1 MTAPATLQEAWLGAP
16 DGRLCPREQ
25 ARAWALQEVWQEE
38 GKGSY
43 GLLPFVASK
52 VKTNKDGKPIGKAP
66 TKQAIGEFFSMVYS
80 YPYSL
85 ARRAIVATADLSA
98 KNLHMLRTN
107 HWLKNPR
114 NVLVLRLTGSTW
126 EGEAP
131 HLLLFHSAEQLV
143 EDLRLTPFAA
153 REVLALRTTFLDQGA

>member
-25 ARAWALQEVWQEE
+25 ARAWALREVWQEE

-66 TKQAIGEFFSMVYS
+66 TKQAIGESRQPTS
-80 YPYSL
+80 
-85 ARRAIVATADLSA
+85 
-98 KNLHMLRTN
+98 
-107 HWLKNPR
+107 PR
-114 NVLVLRLTGSTW
+114 KTSTC
-126 EGEAP
+126 
-131 HLLLFHSAEQLV
+131 
-143 EDLRLTPFAA
+143 
-153 REVLALRTTFLDQGA
+153 